1 MKQNP
6 DLVVTCKF
14 STFVRAYT
22 EQFDSEAIFE
32 LAKDSI
38 FFVQEQIKKSE
49 SDCIADE
56 DLMAVWD
63 KFVEIRIEQH
73 WGLSKTVHYDDRL
86 YLDVNLA
93 NGSEYNLWC
102 DCKDTK
108 KLLKSIIDS
117 EL

>member
-6 DLVVTCKF
+6 NLVVTCKF
-14 STFVRAYT
+14 STFIRAYT
-22 EQFDSEAIFE
+22 EQFDSEVIFE

-38 FFVQEQIKKSE
+38 FFVQEQIKRSE
-49 SDCIADE
+49 SEYIADE
-56 DLMAVWD
+56 DLMAIWD
-63 KFVEIRIEQH
+63 EFVEIRIEQC
-73 WGLSKTVHYDDRL
+73 WELNTRCYDRL
-86 YLDVNLA
+86 YLDVCLT